1 VTPRLKWEPDELAF
15 LRECSAAG
23 ITAEKVARLLDRTQT
38 AVVGKRRYQ
47 MIKLWKKPAAP
58 PAPTTPRDPQLV
70 RHIQQSVAAHFD
82 IPLESMRS
90 SCRTKAVSR
99 PRQVA
104 MFLARKSGQN
114 FSSIGRRF
122 GGRDHSTVIHAVRTI
137 ERLMETDPSLSA
149 AVAALS
155 VDKSHFGLFPNA
167 QASA

>member
-1 VTPRLKWEPDELAF
+1 MTPRLKWEPDELAF

-47 MIKLWKKPAAP
+47 MIKLWKKPRQ
-58 PAPTTPRDPQLV
+58 PTVPRDPQLV
-70 RHIQQSVAAHFD
+70 RRIQQSVAAHFD

-155 VDKSHFGLFPNA
+155 VDKSHFGLFSNA